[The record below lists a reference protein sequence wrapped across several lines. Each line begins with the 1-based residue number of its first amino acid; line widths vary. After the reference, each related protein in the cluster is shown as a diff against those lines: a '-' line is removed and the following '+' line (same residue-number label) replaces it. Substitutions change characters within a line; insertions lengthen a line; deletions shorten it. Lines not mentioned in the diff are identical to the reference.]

1 MKNSK
6 KLSRE
11 EQKSINGGFTPFQI
25 ETCGGAALVCYQKNG
40 AWGCWRSPGGGMCYQ
55 PML

>member
-1 MKNSK
+1 MKNVK

-11 EQKSINGGFTPFQI
+11 EQKTISGGFTPFQI
-25 ETCGGAALVCYQKNG
+25 ETCGGAAKVCYQKNG
-40 AWGCWRSPGGGMCYQ
+40 NWGCWLNPGGTCYP